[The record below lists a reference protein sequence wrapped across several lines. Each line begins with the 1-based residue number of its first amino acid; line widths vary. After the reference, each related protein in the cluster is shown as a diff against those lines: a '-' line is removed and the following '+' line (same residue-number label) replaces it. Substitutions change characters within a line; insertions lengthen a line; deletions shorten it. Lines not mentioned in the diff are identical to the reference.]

1 MTYFVSYLSVGE
13 SLEYSRLCTKRM
25 SALSFPARYAIPN
38 WLYIKDVYPTV
49 SDRAPKSCTD
59 HRFMRSRSPTL
70 TPAIANVFCRHFQL
84 TKLVSPRRITESTD
98 RTLRSCLRLQ
108 LSVFY
113 LYAHR
118 STAMRYTISGGVS
131 LSLSR
136 VCNGY
141 FYLLAI

>member
-70 TPAIANVFCRHFQL
+70 TPV
-84 TKLVSPRRITESTD
+84 VSQRLLSTFPSHK
-98 RTLRSCLRLQ
+98 T
-108 LSVFY
+108 SVTM
-113 LYAHR
+113 AH
-118 STAMRYTISGGVS
+118 Y
-131 LSLSR
+131 
-136 VCNGY
+136 
-141 FYLLAI
+141 